1 MILFTNT
8 ATLIAYENYSYNNK
22 LLTRSLLRLSTGLR
36 INSASDDPSGL
47 AIADKLRMQATSVS
61 QGIENA
67 NSAIAL
73 TQIADKAISEQSL
86 IIDTV
91 KAKLIQ
97 ASTDS
102 NNNEG
107 KEAIRKDIVKLL
119 QQLDNI
125 ASQTNYNGNTLLQN
139 AQMDTSISSIKNFFV
154 GESSSDI
161 IQLSSVQANTIGLGL
176 DTLKALSK
184 DTLTSDLA
192 RNSLNVLDKA
202 LTKLSNFRSEFGS
215 TQNQLESS
223 VRYMLTLKTNLKA
236 SESVIRDVDYAKESA
251 NLSKFQLIAQAGMF
265 AMAQANKIQ
274 ELMLRYLFR

>member
-1 MILFTNT
+1 M
-8 ATLIAYENYSYNNK
+8 
-22 LLTRSLLRLSTGLR
+22 
-36 INSASDDPSGL
+36 
-47 AIADKLRMQATSVS
+47 
-61 QGIENA
+61 
-67 NSAIAL
+67 
-73 TQIADKAISEQSL
+73 
-86 IIDTV
+86 
-91 KAKLIQ
+91 
-97 ASTDS
+97 
-102 NNNEG
+102 
-107 KEAIRKDIVKLL
+107 
-119 QQLDNI
+119 
-125 ASQTNYNGNTLLQN
+125 
-139 AQMDTSISSIKNFFV
+139 
-154 GESSSDI
+154 
-161 IQLSSVQANTIGLGL
+161 GL

>member
-8 ATLIAYENYSYNNK
+8 AALIAYENYSYNNK

-36 INSASDDPSGL
+36 INNASDDPSGL
-47 AIADKLRMQATSVS
+47 AIADKLRMQASSVS

-154 GESSSDI
+154 GENSSDI

-223 VRYMLTLKTNLKA
+223 IRYMLTLKTNLKA